1 MGVVEED
8 RLVRQQV
15 DERAGLNAL
24 TNQPEGQPGPPH
36 SPSSCIRDGIEI
48 VQPQAVGDAEAFGGN
63 REQ

>member
-15 DERAGLNAL
+15 DERAV

-36 SPSSCIRDGIEI
+36 SQSGCIRDGIEI